1 MRGGGKVAVIGAGLG
16 GLSAAALL
24 ARSGLRVTVFEKGCR
39 AGGKMN
45 VFSANGFTWDT
56 GPSLVTMP
64 HVLRGLWRKLGRDLD
79 RDLQLVRLEPS
90 CRYFWPGRHRMDE
103 DEAFWHRPD
112 LARLLGH
119 AAGIYD
125 LSAEAFLEHRLE
137 DWWKQLH
144 WKNLPKLRHLP
155 KVADRRTLAQL
166 AAACFADKRLRQYLG
181 RFATYNG
188 SSPYRAPA
196 AFVIIPYVQRQFG
209 SWYVK
214 GGLYRIAETLSRIC
228 REEGARFEFGTEI
241 SRVQPDG
248 RGFTLATAGGTAFCC
263 DLVICNQDVLS
274 ADAQLF
280 PPPFRTG
287 YGGERRDLAVS
298 GFAMLLGIRGHHPG
312 LLHHNVFFSDDYEAE
327 FRQIF
332 DQRTPPSPPTIYV
345 AIDSK
350 TEPERAP
357 AGHENWFVL
366 VNVPAFRE
374 PGEGNRWERVSE
386 NYGKLILRRLS
397 AFGVD
402 GLEKKVVECHY
413 LSPLDFARRFNAFGG
428 SLYGFASHGLLS
440 AFRRPPLQS
449 RRLPNLWFVGGST
462 HPGGGIP
469 LTLLSGQIVAEEVLR

>member
-1 MRGGGKVAVIGAGLG
+1 MRSGRQVAVIGAGLG

-24 ARSGLRVTVFEKGCR
+24 ARGGLQVTVFEKGCR

-45 VFSANGFTWDT
+45 VFAANGFTWDT

-64 HVLRGLWRKLGRDLD
+64 HVLRGLWRKLGRDFD
-79 RDLQLVRLEPS
+79 RDLQLIRLEPS
-90 CRYFWPGRHRMDE
+90 CRYFWPDQHRVDE
-103 DEAFWHRPD
+103 DEAFWQRPD
-112 LARLLGH
+112 LTRLLRH

-125 LSAEAFLEHRLE
+125 VSAEAFLEHRLE

-166 AAACFADKRLRQYLG
+166 AADYFADKRLRQYLG

-196 AFVIIPYVQRQFG
+196 AFSIIPYVQRQFG

-214 GGLYRIAETLSRIC
+214 GGLYRIADALAQIC

-241 SRVQPDG
+241 FRVQPNG
-248 RGFTLATAGGTAFCC
+248 RGFTLATAGGTVLGC

-287 YGGERRDLAVS
+287 YASQRRDLAVS
-298 GFAMLLGIRGHHPG
+298 GFAMLLGVRGNHPG
-312 LLHHNVFFSDDYEAE
+312 LLHHNVFFSDDYETE

-332 DQRTPPSPPTIYV
+332 DQRTPPAPPTIYV

-366 VNVPAFRE
+366 VNVPAFRG
-374 PGEGNRWERVSE
+374 PDQGKRWERASE
-386 NYGKLILRRLS
+386 TYGNLILRRLS
-397 AFGVD
+397 AFGFD
-402 GLEKKVVECHY
+402 GLENRVVDRHY

-428 SLYGFASHGLLS
+428 SLYGFASHGLFS

-469 LTLLSGQIVAEEVLR
+469 LSLLSGRIVAEEVLR